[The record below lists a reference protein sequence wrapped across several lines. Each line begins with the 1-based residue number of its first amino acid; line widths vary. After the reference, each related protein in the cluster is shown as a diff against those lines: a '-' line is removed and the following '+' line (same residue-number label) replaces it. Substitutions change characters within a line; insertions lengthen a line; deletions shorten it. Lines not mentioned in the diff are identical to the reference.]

1 MGDAGDKFDDLAGK
15 AKEGAGKLTGDEG
28 LEREGKADQ
37 AKAAAKEA
45 AKEAKEKAGEAAE
58 KIKDVF
64 KR

>member
-15 AKEGAGKLTGDEG
+15 AKEGAGRISGDED

-45 AKEAKEKAGEAAE
+45 AKEAKEKAGEAA
-58 KIKDVF
+58 KKAKDAF

>member
-1 MGDAGDKFDDLAGK
+1 MGDAGDKFDKFAGK
-15 AKEGAGKLTGDEG
+15 AKEGAGKVTGDED

-58 KIKDVF
+58 KAKDVF